1 MKKWTILLLAL
12 LCSTAGAAAQDFSVV
27 NPRCEYRD
35 EPLGI
40 NTLTPRFS
48 WQISARDRGFLQSA
62 YELIVGDD
70 RAAVAAGRG
79 NLWRVK
85 TKGAESLHIPY
96 AGKALESGKEY
107 YWSVRVWNA
116 AGEVSPWMPVNRF
129 STGLM
134 SPDAWS
140 GARWIAM
147 EVQPDSLR
155 LVPGEEYNKLTIGD
169 RITAPNRLPQF
180 RREIDVRKP
189 VKRAMAYVSGLGQF
203 EFFINGDKVGDNFLD
218 PAWSDYDKIVCYVP
232 FDVTD
237 RLQQGANVLGVM
249 LGNGM
254 YNVPRERYY
263 KLLMTYG
270 YPMMIC
276 KVDVEYAD
284 GTHDVIV
291 SDGSWRTTT
300 SPVTYSSIFGGED
313 YDATLERTGWMKP
326 GYDDSSWQEVLFTSQ
341 RGELI
346 APKALPVKVME
357 EFPVFKIRKTKY
369 GKWLYDMGQ
378 NFSGVACLT
387 VKGKRGQAVRMNT
400 CELFDPAVDS
410 IQIHGGYRGETRYT
424 YTLRGDAEPESWAPQ
439 FTYHGFRYVL
449 IDGAVPAGEPNPEG
463 LPEIVD
469 VRGLHIR
476 NSTPGSGTFVSS
488 NDLLNKTQ
496 RLIGWG
502 IKSNMVSYLTD
513 CPHREK
519 LPWLEQLHLMFGSL
533 QYTFDM
539 FSLYEKML
547 DDMAMAQLPNG
558 LVPDI
563 APEYALFREAFRD
576 SPEWGSA
583 FVLVPLYL
591 YEYYGDGT
599 MLRKHYEAMG
609 RYVDY
614 LTSKADD
621 HILKHGLGDWFDIG
635 PKMPGR
641 AQLSSLAATA
651 TPIYYMDALAMVK
664 GAELLG
670 KKKDAERWQKL
681 ADAIRTSYNEKFF
694 HKEGCYYDRN
704 SQTANSIALCAGLVD
719 PEYRQGVLDNVVKD
733 IRSRNN
739 GLTGGDVGYTYILR
753 ALEAG
758 GRSDV
763 IFDMNSRYDVYGY
776 GYMLA
781 QGATALPESWQVVP
795 IKSHNHFMLGHLM
808 QWLYTHVGGIRR
820 DTGALAYKRSVIR
833 PEAVGDL
840 TMARVSFESPYGQ
853 IRSEWSKGAD
863 GSFEL
868 LAEVPANTTSTV
880 WLPAAEDAAVFE
892 SNLPVEKVAGI
903 EYLGYKEGCKV
914 YAVGSGTYRFDVR
927 PQR

>member
-85 TKGAESLHIPY
+85 AKGAESLHIPY

-378 NFSGVACLT
+378 NFSGVARLT

-463 LPEIVD
+463 LPRNRGRARSAYPQFDARIGNVRLVERPAQQDAAAHRLGYQEQHGELSDRLPAPREVAVVGAAAPD
-469 VRGLHIR
+469 VRFAAIYVRHVQPLREDARRHGHGAAAQWTGARHRPRIR
-476 NSTPGSGTFVSS
+476 ALPRGVPRLARVG
-488 NDLLNKTQ
+488 Q
-496 RLIGWG
+496 RL
-502 IKSNMVSYLTD
+502 
-513 CPHREK
+513 
-519 LPWLEQLHLMFGSL
+519 
-533 QYTFDM
+533 
-539 FSLYEKML
+539 
-547 DDMAMAQLPNG
+547 
-558 LVPDI
+558 
-563 APEYALFREAFRD
+563 
-576 SPEWGSA
+576 
-583 FVLVPLYL
+583 
-591 YEYYGDGT
+591 
-599 MLRKHYEAMG
+599 
-609 RYVDY
+609 
-614 LTSKADD
+614 
-621 HILKHGLGDWFDIG
+621 
-635 PKMPGR
+635 R
-641 AQLSSLAATA
+641 A
-651 TPIYYMDALAMVK
+651 
-664 GAELLG
+664 GA
-670 KKKDAERWQKL
+670 
-681 ADAIRTSYNEKFF
+681 
-694 HKEGCYYDRN
+694 
-704 SQTANSIALCAGLVD
+704 
-719 PEYRQGVLDNVVKD
+719 
-733 IRSRNN
+733 
-739 GLTGGDVGYTYILR
+739 
-753 ALEAG
+753 
-758 GRSDV
+758 
-763 IFDMNSRYDVYGY
+763 
-776 GYMLA
+776 
-781 QGATALPESWQVVP
+781 ALP
-795 IKSHNHFMLGHLM
+795 L
-808 QWLYTHVGGIRR
+808 
-820 DTGALAYKRSVIR
+820 
-833 PEAVGDL
+833 
-840 TMARVSFESPYGQ
+840 
-853 IRSEWSKGAD
+853 
-863 GSFEL
+863 
-868 LAEVPANTTSTV
+868 
-880 WLPAAEDAAVFE
+880 
-892 SNLPVEKVAGI
+892 
-903 EYLGYKEGCKV
+903 
-914 YAVGSGTYRFDVR
+914 
-927 PQR
+927 

>member
-134 SPDAWS
+134 SPDAWL

>member
-85 TKGAESLHIPY
+85 AKGAESLHIPY

-326 GYDDSSWQEVLFTSQ
+326 GYDVVAGGALHLAARRADRPEGAAGEGHGGVPRLQDPQDQIRQVALRHGSELLG
-341 RGELI
+341 RG
-346 APKALPVKVME
+346 AS
-357 EFPVFKIRKTKY
+357 
-369 GKWLYDMGQ
+369 DGQ
-378 NFSGVACLT
+378 
-387 VKGKRGQAVRMNT
+387 GQARTGGADEHLRTVRSRRR
-400 CELFDPAVDS
+400 L
-410 IQIHGGYRGETRYT
+410 
-424 YTLRGDAEPESWAPQ
+424 
-439 FTYHGFRYVL
+439 
-449 IDGAVPAGEPNPEG
+449 NPEG

-476 NSTPGSGTFVSS
+476 NSTPESGTFVSS

-927 PQR
+927 SQR

>member
-641 AQLSSLAATA
+641 AQLSSLAATV

>member
-48 WQISARDRGFLQSA
+48 WQISARNRGFLQSA

-70 RAAVAAGRG
+70 RAVVAAGRG

-85 TKGAESLHIPY
+85 AKGAESLHIPY

-476 NSTPGSGTFVSS
+476 NSTPESGTFVSS

-808 QWLYTHVGGIRR
+808 QWLYPHVGGIRR

>member
-1 MKKWTILLLAL
+1 M
-12 LCSTAGAAAQDFSVV
+12 
-27 NPRCEYRD
+27 
-35 EPLGI
+35 
-40 NTLTPRFS
+40 
-48 WQISARDRGFLQSA
+48 
-62 YELIVGDD
+62 
-70 RAAVAAGRG
+70 
-79 NLWRVK
+79 
-85 TKGAESLHIPY
+85 
-96 AGKALESGKEY
+96 
-107 YWSVRVWNA
+107 
-116 AGEVSPWMPVNRF
+116 
-129 STGLM
+129 
-134 SPDAWS
+134 
-140 GARWIAM
+140 
-147 EVQPDSLR
+147 
-155 LVPGEEYNKLTIGD
+155 
-169 RITAPNRLPQF
+169 
-180 RREIDVRKP
+180 
-189 VKRAMAYVSGLGQF
+189 
-203 EFFINGDKVGDNFLD
+203 
-218 PAWSDYDKIVCYVP
+218 
-232 FDVTD
+232 
-237 RLQQGANVLGVM
+237 
-249 LGNGM
+249 
-254 YNVPRERYY
+254 
-263 KLLMTYG
+263 
-270 YPMMIC
+270 
-276 KVDVEYAD
+276 
-284 GTHDVIV
+284 
-291 SDGSWRTTT
+291 
-300 SPVTYSSIFGGED
+300 
-313 YDATLERTGWMKP
+313 
-326 GYDDSSWQEVLFTSQ
+326 
-341 RGELI
+341 
-346 APKALPVKVME
+346 
-357 EFPVFKIRKTKY
+357 
-369 GKWLYDMGQ
+369 
-378 NFSGVACLT
+378 
-387 VKGKRGQAVRMNT
+387 
-400 CELFDPAVDS
+400 
-410 IQIHGGYRGETRYT
+410 
-424 YTLRGDAEPESWAPQ
+424 
-439 FTYHGFRYVL
+439 
-449 IDGAVPAGEPNPEG
+449 
-463 LPEIVD
+463 
-469 VRGLHIR
+469 
-476 NSTPGSGTFVSS
+476 
-488 NDLLNKTQ
+488 
-496 RLIGWG
+496 
-502 IKSNMVSYLTD
+502 
-513 CPHREK
+513 
-519 LPWLEQLHLMFGSL
+519 
-533 QYTFDM
+533 
-539 FSLYEKML
+539 
-547 DDMAMAQLPNG
+547 
-558 LVPDI
+558 
-563 APEYALFREAFRD
+563 
-576 SPEWGSA
+576 
-583 FVLVPLYL
+583 LVPLYL

-840 TMARVSFESPYGQ
+840 TMARVSFESSYGQ

>member
-476 NSTPGSGTFVSS
+476 NSTPESGTFVSS

-519 LPWLEQLHLMFGSL
+519 LPWLQLLLLTFGSL

>member
-1 MKKWTILLLAL
+1 M
-12 LCSTAGAAAQDFSVV
+12 
-27 NPRCEYRD
+27 
-35 EPLGI
+35 
-40 NTLTPRFS
+40 
-48 WQISARDRGFLQSA
+48 
-62 YELIVGDD
+62 
-70 RAAVAAGRG
+70 
-79 NLWRVK
+79 
-85 TKGAESLHIPY
+85 
-96 AGKALESGKEY
+96 
-107 YWSVRVWNA
+107 
-116 AGEVSPWMPVNRF
+116 
-129 STGLM
+129 
-134 SPDAWS
+134 
-140 GARWIAM
+140 
-147 EVQPDSLR
+147 
-155 LVPGEEYNKLTIGD
+155 
-169 RITAPNRLPQF
+169 
-180 RREIDVRKP
+180 
-189 VKRAMAYVSGLGQF
+189 
-203 EFFINGDKVGDNFLD
+203 
-218 PAWSDYDKIVCYVP
+218 
-232 FDVTD
+232 
-237 RLQQGANVLGVM
+237 
-249 LGNGM
+249 
-254 YNVPRERYY
+254 
-263 KLLMTYG
+263 
-270 YPMMIC
+270 
-276 KVDVEYAD
+276 
-284 GTHDVIV
+284 
-291 SDGSWRTTT
+291 
-300 SPVTYSSIFGGED
+300 
-313 YDATLERTGWMKP
+313 
-326 GYDDSSWQEVLFTSQ
+326 
-341 RGELI
+341 
-346 APKALPVKVME
+346 
-357 EFPVFKIRKTKY
+357 
-369 GKWLYDMGQ
+369 
-378 NFSGVACLT
+378 
-387 VKGKRGQAVRMNT
+387 
-400 CELFDPAVDS
+400 
-410 IQIHGGYRGETRYT
+410 
-424 YTLRGDAEPESWAPQ
+424 
-439 FTYHGFRYVL
+439 L

-476 NSTPGSGTFVSS
+476 NSTPESGTFVSS

-840 TMARVSFESPYGQ
+840 TMARVSFESSYGQ

>member
-12 LCSTAGAAAQDFSVV
+12 FCAAASAAAQDFSVV

-35 EPLGI
+35 EPVGI

-48 WQISARDRGFLQSA
+48 WQVAARERGFSQSA
-62 YELIVGDD
+62 CELIVGDD
-70 RAAVAAGRG
+70 REVVASGHG
-79 NLWRVK
+79 NLWRMK
-85 TKGAESLHIPY
+85 RKDAQSLHIPY
-96 AGKALESGKEY
+96 AGKPLKSGEEY
-107 YWSVRVWNA
+107 YWSVRVWDA
-116 AGEVSPWMPVNRF
+116 AGKVSAWSPVNRF

-147 EVQPDSLR
+147 EVQPDSMR
-155 LVPGEEYNKLTIGD
+155 IVPGQEYNKLKIGD
-169 RITAPNRLPQF
+169 RITAPNKLPQF

-189 VKRAMAYVSGLGQF
+189 VKRAVAYVSGLGQF
-203 EFFINGDKVGDNFLD
+203 EFFLNGAKVGDNFLD

-232 FDVTD
+232 FDVTSQL
-237 RLQQGANVLGVM
+237 RQGANVLGVM

-276 KVDVEYAD
+276 KLDVEYAD
-284 GTHDVIV
+284 GTHDVVV
-291 SDGSWRTTT
+291 SDGNWRTTA

-313 YDATLERTGWMKP
+313 YDATLEKAGWMRP

-369 GKWLYDMGQ
+369 GKWLYDLGQ
-378 NFSGVACLT
+378 NFSGVARLT
-387 VKGKRGQAVRMNT
+387 VKGRRGQAVRMNT

-410 IQIHGGYRGETRYT
+410 IQIHGGYRGETRFT
-424 YTLRGDAEPESWAPQ
+424 YTLRGDAEPESWTPQ

-449 IDGAVPAGEPNPEG
+449 VDGAVPAGEPNPEG

-476 NSTPGSGTFVSS
+476 NSTPESGTFVSS

-547 DDMAMAQLPNG
+547 DDMEMAQTPEG

-563 APEYALFREAFRD
+563 APEYARFLGGFYD

-621 HILKHGLGDWFDIG
+621 HILSHGLGDWFDIG

-670 KKKDAERWQKL
+670 KKKDAERWQQL

-704 SQTANSIALCAGLVD
+704 SQTANSIALCAGLVA

-733 IRSRNN
+733 IRSRGN

-820 DTGALAYKRSVIR
+820 DEGALAYKQSVIR
-833 PEAVGDL
+833 PEPVGDL
-840 TMARVSFESPYGQ
+840 TMARVGFESPYGQ

-863 GSFEL
+863 GRFEL
-868 LAEVPANTTSTV
+868 LAEIPANTTSTI
-880 WLPAAEDAAVFE
+880 WLPAAEDAPVFE
-892 SNLPVEKVAGI
+892 SNLPVEKVAGV

-914 YAVGSGTYRFDVR
+914 YSVGSGTYRFDVR
-927 PQR
+927 AR

>member
-1 MKKWTILLLAL
+1 MAGERHGGMPGLQKRGVPRSRRAVAREGTTMILNGPGISYTEPDIGAEFVPPLPEHPREAIVKLCEHCTNRLLH
-12 LCSTAGAAAQDFSVV
+12 
-27 NPRCEYRD
+27 RD
-35 EPLGI
+35 ELLG
-40 NTLTPRFS
+40 
-48 WQISARDRGFLQSA
+48 
-62 YELIVGDD
+62 YE
-70 RAAVAAGRG
+70 
-79 NLWRVK
+79 
-85 TKGAESLHIPY
+85 
-96 AGKALESGKEY
+96 
-107 YWSVRVWNA
+107 YWSFAEA
-116 AGEVSPWMPVNRF
+116 ATDEQAEVLCKMKMRRPYTLPEMV
-129 STGLM
+129 
-134 SPDAWS
+134 
-140 GARWIAM
+140 
-147 EVQPDSLR
+147 
-155 LVPGEEYNKLTIGD
+155 KLT
-169 RITAPNRLPQF
+169 
-180 RREIDVRKP
+180 
-189 VKRAMAYVSGLGQF
+189 
-203 EFFINGDKVGDNFLD
+203 
-218 PAWSDYDKIVCYVP
+218 
-232 FDVTD
+232 
-237 RLQQGANVLGVM
+237 
-249 LGNGM
+249 GM
-254 YNVPRERYY
+254 PE
-263 KLLMTYG
+263 
-270 YPMMIC
+270 
-276 KVDVEYAD
+276 AD
-284 GTHDVIV
+284 I
-291 SDGSWRTTT
+291 
-300 SPVTYSSIFGGED
+300 
-313 YDATLERTGWMKP
+313 
-326 GYDDSSWQEVLFTSQ
+326 
-341 RGELI
+341 
-346 APKALPVKVME
+346 
-357 EFPVFKIRKTKY
+357 
-369 GKWLYDMGQ
+369 
-378 NFSGVACLT
+378 
-387 VKGKRGQAVRMNT
+387 
-400 CELFDPAVDS
+400 
-410 IQIHGGYRGETRYT
+410 
-424 YTLRGDAEPESWAPQ
+424 
-439 FTYHGFRYVL
+439 
-449 IDGAVPAGEPNPEG
+449 
-463 LPEIVD
+463 
-469 VRGLHIR
+469 
-476 NSTPGSGTFVSS
+476 
-488 NDLLNKTQ
+488 
-496 RLIGWG
+496 
-502 IKSNMVSYLTD
+502 
-513 CPHREK
+513 
-519 LPWLEQLHLMFGSL
+519 
-533 QYTFDM
+533 
-539 FSLYEKML
+539 EKML

-840 TMARVSFESPYGQ
+840 TMARVSFESSYGQ

>member
-326 GYDDSSWQEVLFTSQ
+326 GYDDSSWHEVLFTSQ

-400 CELFDPAVDS
+400 CKLFDPAVDS

-476 NSTPGSGTFVSS
+476 NSTPESGTFVSS

-739 GLTGGDVGYTYILR
+739 GLTGGDMGYTYILR

>member
-1 MKKWTILLLAL
+1 
-12 LCSTAGAAAQDFSVV
+12 VV

-85 TKGAESLHIPY
+85 AKGAESLHIPY

-107 YWSVRVWNA
+107 YWSLRVWNA

-378 NFSGVACLT
+378 NFSGVARLT

-400 CELFDPAVDS
+400 CELFDPAVPFRATD
-410 IQIHGGYRGETRYT
+410 
-424 YTLRGDAEPESWAPQ
+424 DAEH
-439 FTYHGFRYVL
+439 TCRYC
-449 IDGAVPAGEPNPEG
+449 D
-463 LPEIVD
+463 
-469 VRGLHIR
+469 
-476 NSTPGSGTFVSS
+476 
-488 NDLLNKTQ
+488 
-496 RLIGWG
+496 
-502 IKSNMVSYLTD
+502 
-513 CPHREK
+513 
-519 LPWLEQLHLMFGSL
+519 
-533 QYTFDM
+533 
-539 FSLYEKML
+539 
-547 DDMAMAQLPNG
+547 
-558 LVPDI
+558 
-563 APEYALFREAFRD
+563 
-576 SPEWGSA
+576 
-583 FVLVPLYL
+583 
-591 YEYYGDGT
+591 
-599 MLRKHYEAMG
+599 
-609 RYVDY
+609 
-614 LTSKADD
+614 
-621 HILKHGLGDWFDIG
+621 
-635 PKMPGR
+635 
-641 AQLSSLAATA
+641 
-651 TPIYYMDALAMVK
+651 
-664 GAELLG
+664 
-670 KKKDAERWQKL
+670 
-681 ADAIRTSYNEKFF
+681 
-694 HKEGCYYDRN
+694 
-704 SQTANSIALCAGLVD
+704 
-719 PEYRQGVLDNVVKD
+719 YRQ
-733 IRSRNN
+733 IC
-739 GLTGGDVGYTYILR
+739 
-753 ALEAG
+753 
-758 GRSDV
+758 
-763 IFDMNSRYDVYGY
+763 
-776 GYMLA
+776 
-781 QGATALPESWQVVP
+781 
-795 IKSHNHFMLGHLM
+795 
-808 QWLYTHVGGIRR
+808 RR
-820 DTGALAYKRSVIR
+820 
-833 PEAVGDL
+833 
-840 TMARVSFESPYGQ
+840 
-853 IRSEWSKGAD
+853 
-863 GSFEL
+863 
-868 LAEVPANTTSTV
+868 
-880 WLPAAEDAAVFE
+880 
-892 SNLPVEKVAGI
+892 
-903 EYLGYKEGCKV
+903 
-914 YAVGSGTYRFDVR
+914 
-927 PQR
+927 

>member
-1 MKKWTILLLAL
+1 MKQLVFSLLAGI
-12 LCSTAGAAAQDFSVV
+12 CTMWSAAAQDFSVV
-27 NPRCEYRD
+27 NPLCEYRS
-35 EPLGI
+35 EPVGI
-40 NTLTPRFS
+40 NTLEPRFS
-48 WQISARDRGFLQSA
+48 WQTSSLQRGFEQSA

-70 RAAVAAGRG
+70 RAAVADGKG
-79 NLWRVK
+79 NLWRIK
-85 TKGAESLHIPY
+85 RREARSLHVPY
-96 AGKALESGKEY
+96 EGKALKAGSQY
-107 YWSVRVWNA
+107 YWSVRVYDA
-116 AGEVSPWMPVNRF
+116 AGNVSAWSPVNTF

-134 SPDAWS
+134 SPDDWS
-140 GARWIAM
+140 GARWIAL

-155 LVPGEEYNKLTIGD
+155 IVPGQEYNKLKIGD
-169 RITAPNRLPQF
+169 RITAPNKLPQF
-180 RREIDVRKP
+180 RREIDIRKP

-203 EFFINGDKVGDNFLD
+203 DFFLNGEKVGDNFLD
-218 PAWSDYDKIVCYVP
+218 PAWSDYDRIICYVP

-237 RLQQGANVLGVM
+237 GLQPGANVLGVM

-270 YPMMIC
+270 YPMMIL
-276 KVDVEYAD
+276 KLDVEYAD
-284 GTHDVIV
+284 GSHDVVV
-291 SDGSWRTTT
+291 SDGAWKTTS

-313 YDATLERTGWMKP
+313 YDATLEHDGWMKP
-326 GYDDSSWQEVLFTSQ
+326 GYDDSSWQPVLFASQ

-357 EFPVFKIRKTKY
+357 EFPVFKVHKTKY
-369 GKWLYDMGQ
+369 GKWLYDLGQ
-378 NFSGVACLT
+378 NFSGIPRLT
-387 VKGKRGQAVRMNT
+387 VKGARGQSVQMNT
-400 CELFDPAVDS
+400 CEWFNRSVDT
-410 IQIHGGYRGETRYT
+410 IQIQGGYRGETRFT
-424 YTLRGDAEPESWAPQ
+424 YTLRGDDEPETWQPQ

-449 IDGAVPAGEPNPEG
+449 VSGAVPAGEPNPEG

-476 NSTPGSGTFVSS
+476 NSTPETGSFVCS

-502 IKSNMVSYLTD
+502 IKGNMVSYLTD

-533 QYTFDM
+533 QYTFNV

-547 DDMAMAQLPNG
+547 DDMEMAQLPDG
-558 LVPDI
+558 LIPDI
-563 APEYALFREAFRD
+563 APEYAVFLDGFRD

-583 FVLVPLYL
+583 FILTPLYL

-609 RYVDY
+609 RYVEY
-614 LTSKADD
+614 LGTKAED
-621 HILKHGLGDWFDIG
+621 HILSHGLGDWFDLG

-651 TPIYYMDALAMVK
+651 TPIYYMDALAMAK

-670 KKKDAERWQKL
+670 RNEDVKRWRKL
-681 ADAIRTSYNEKFF
+681 ADDIRRSYNEKFF

-704 SQTANSIALCAGLVD
+704 SQTANAIALCAGLVD
-719 PEYRQGVLDNVVKD
+719 PEYRQGVLDNIVKD
-733 IRSRNN
+733 IRSRGN

-781 QGATALPESWQVVP
+781 QGATALPESWQVVRN
-795 IKSHNHFMLGHLM
+795 KSQNHFMLGHLM
-808 QWLYTHVGGIRR
+808 QWLYTHVGGIQRAE
-820 DTGALAYKRSVIR
+820 GALAYKESVIH
-833 PEAVGDL
+833 PNVVGDL
-840 TMARVSFESPYGQ
+840 NMARVRFDSPYGE
-853 IRSEWSKGAD
+853 IRSEWSKTTQG
-863 GSFEL
+863 FEL
-868 LAEVPANTTSTV
+868 LAEIPANTTSTIWV
-880 WLPAAEDAAVFE
+880 PAAEEDAVYE
-892 SNLPVEKVAGI
+892 SNRPVAEVPGI
-903 EYLGYKEGCKV
+903 EYLGYREGCKV
-914 YAVGSGTYRFDVR
+914 YAVGSGIYRFEAR
-927 PQR
+927 KP